1 MGEDESEQP
10 LTEHLVDQFASYF
23 LITMVAF
30 HLVGYMK
37 KHYEK
42 RQVRRCIVR
51 QGIVTTAKVA
61 NAVAMT
67 FRYYPNPMI
76 DF

>member
-1 MGEDESEQP
+1 MREDESEQP

-42 RQVRRCIVR
+42 RHSEAGHGNNRRSGKR
-51 QGIVTTAKVA
+51 
-61 NAVAMT
+61 
-67 FRYYPNPMI
+67 RR
-76 DF
+76 DDL

>member
-10 LTEHLVDQFASYF
+10 LTDHLVDQFASYF

-42 RQVRRCIVR
+42 RHSKTGHRKNRLSENHHSGKRRLDEV
-51 QGIVTTAKVA
+51 
-61 NAVAMT
+61 
-67 FRYYPNPMI
+67 
-76 DF
+76 

>member
-1 MGEDESEQP
+1 MGEDEYEQP

-37 KHYEK
+37 KQYEK
-42 RQVRRCIVR
+42 RHREKRHSGKRRRDDV
-51 QGIVTTAKVA
+51 
-61 NAVAMT
+61 
-67 FRYYPNPMI
+67 
-76 DF
+76 

>member
-1 MGEDESEQP
+1 MREDESEQS
-10 LTEHLVDQFASYF
+10 LSEHLVDQFASYF

-42 RQVRRCIVR
+42 RHSEVGYSNNRKSGKRR
-51 QGIVTTAKVA
+51 
-61 NAVAMT
+61 
-67 FRYYPNPMI
+67 RY
-76 DF
+76 DV

>member
-30 HLVGYMK
+30 HLIGYMK

-42 RQVRRCIVR
+42 RHRETPQSKTGQSNNRQSNNPQRGKRRR
-51 QGIVTTAKVA
+51 
-61 NAVAMT
+61 
-67 FRYYPNPMI
+67 
-76 DF
+76 DDD

>member
-37 KHYEK
+37 KQYEK
-42 RQVRRCIVR
+42 RHSDKCHCGKCRHDGV
-51 QGIVTTAKVA
+51 
-61 NAVAMT
+61 
-67 FRYYPNPMI
+67 
-76 DF
+76 

>member
-30 HLVGYMK
+30 HVAGYIK
-37 KHYEK
+37 KQYEK
-42 RQVRRCIVR
+42 RYSEKRHGGKRRCDDV
-51 QGIVTTAKVA
+51 
-61 NAVAMT
+61 
-67 FRYYPNPMI
+67 
-76 DF
+76 

>member
-1 MGEDESEQP
+1 MREDESEQP

-37 KHYEK
+37 KHYEERHSEAGHSNNRQSGK
-42 RQVRRCIVR
+42 RRRDDV
-51 QGIVTTAKVA
+51 
-61 NAVAMT
+61 
-67 FRYYPNPMI
+67 
-76 DF
+76 

>member
-1 MGEDESEQP
+1 MREDESEQP

-42 RQVRRCIVR
+42 RHSEAGHSNNLQSGKRRRDDV
-51 QGIVTTAKVA
+51 
-61 NAVAMT
+61 
-67 FRYYPNPMI
+67 
-76 DF
+76 

>member
-23 LITMVAF
+23 LITMVAV

-37 KHYEK
+37 KQYEK
-42 RQVRRCIVR
+42 RYSEKRRSGKRHRDDV
-51 QGIVTTAKVA
+51 
-61 NAVAMT
+61 
-67 FRYYPNPMI
+67 
-76 DF
+76 

>member
-37 KHYEK
+37 KQYEK
-42 RQVRRCIVR
+42 RDSEKRHSGKCRRDDV
-51 QGIVTTAKVA
+51 
-61 NAVAMT
+61 
-67 FRYYPNPMI
+67 
-76 DF
+76 

>member
-1 MGEDESEQP
+1 MREDESEQP

-37 KHYEK
+37 KQYEK
-42 RQVRRCIVR
+42 RYSEKRRSGKRHRDDV
-51 QGIVTTAKVA
+51 
-61 NAVAMT
+61 
-67 FRYYPNPMI
+67 
-76 DF
+76 

>member
-37 KHYEK
+37 KQYEK
-42 RQVRRCIVR
+42 RHSEKWLSGKRRRDDV
-51 QGIVTTAKVA
+51 
-61 NAVAMT
+61 
-67 FRYYPNPMI
+67 
-76 DF
+76 

>member
-1 MGEDESEQP
+1 MGENESEQP

-23 LITMVAF
+23 LITLVAF

-42 RQVRRCIVR
+42 RHGEAPHSKTGQSNNRQSGKRRREDV
-51 QGIVTTAKVA
+51 
-61 NAVAMT
+61 
-67 FRYYPNPMI
+67 
-76 DF
+76 

>member
-1 MGEDESEQP
+1 MSEDESEQP

-42 RQVRRCIVR
+42 RHREARHGNNRKSGKRRRDEV
-51 QGIVTTAKVA
+51 
-61 NAVAMT
+61 
-67 FRYYPNPMI
+67 
-76 DF
+76 

>member
-1 MGEDESEQP
+1 MREAESEQP

-37 KHYEK
+37 KQYEK
-42 RQVRRCIVR
+42 RHSGKRHSGKRRRDDV
-51 QGIVTTAKVA
+51 
-61 NAVAMT
+61 
-67 FRYYPNPMI
+67 
-76 DF
+76 

>member
-1 MGEDESEQP
+1 MREDESEQP

-42 RQVRRCIVR
+42 RDRETPQSKTGQSKNRQSGKRRR
-51 QGIVTTAKVA
+51 
-61 NAVAMT
+61 
-67 FRYYPNPMI
+67 
-76 DF
+76 DDD

>member
-42 RQVRRCIVR
+42 RHSEAGHSNNR
-51 QGIVTTAKVA
+51 QSGKHRHGDV
-61 NAVAMT
+61 
-67 FRYYPNPMI
+67 
-76 DF
+76 

>member
-1 MGEDESEQP
+1 MCEDESEQP

-37 KHYEK
+37 KQYEK
-42 RQVRRCIVR
+42 RHREKRHSGKRRRDDV
-51 QGIVTTAKVA
+51 
-61 NAVAMT
+61 
-67 FRYYPNPMI
+67 
-76 DF
+76 

>member
-42 RQVRRCIVR
+42 RHSEVGHSNNR
-51 QGIVTTAKVA
+51 QSGKHRHDDV
-61 NAVAMT
+61 
-67 FRYYPNPMI
+67 
-76 DF
+76 

>member
-1 MGEDESEQP
+1 MGEDEPEQP

-37 KHYEK
+37 KQYEK
-42 RQVRRCIVR
+42 RHSEKRHSGKRRRDDV
-51 QGIVTTAKVA
+51 
-61 NAVAMT
+61 
-67 FRYYPNPMI
+67 
-76 DF
+76 